1 MEIMKKLMFA
11 LALMLP
17 LGARAQTY
25 TYALPQT
32 VISLEVTAENDLRQY
47 RSGKGDLSEPF
58 RTGPG
63 IGRRWPVRAQLPVA
77 FPFAVRR

>member
-32 VISLEVTAENDLRQY
+32 VISLEVTAENEQ
-47 RSGKGDLSEPF
+47 F
-58 RTGPG
+58 HAGPY
-63 IGRRWPVRAQLPVA
+63 AKYA
-77 FPFAVRR
+77 MK